1 MLNHLQR
8 KNNMVKTHA
17 IKTSLLLCAALIS
30 TLSLAEVP
38 MAKKSNSALLGLY
51 LAKQFQLINDFKVGD
66 CANCATTPQALWYF
80 THETI
85 AVPYSANNAF
95 NPKLTAQADVNEW
108 LKKSTDQIASM
119 PALVWLG
126 SPDVVR
132 GKLSAE
138 GKFLETAKTK
148 LALGL
153 TPKIATNQSYY
164 NESSTQYFIGRNL
177 VVRGKASALQFTARS
192 IWPQDYN
199 LDLSQIPY
207 HPLSAN
213 ESIASLIRSQ
223 NGGAAT
229 PFSAR
234 VLYKNA
240 DITSLQNKPVLS
252 FVLNG
257 AQGDDDEAHG
267 GHFAV
272 ATGRFGAKGEWQ
284 NWLVTNFYNL
294 GSVSEKGI
302 ITATLPMDSYQGDLN
317 SGQSWY
323 RPSYMLVAVLK
334 NERSAATYQSAINRV
349 MQHFYRQDFLYQH
362 ATANCAGINLDT
374 LRTLEWNIPKRGA
387 TNLPKALIS
396 LPYKA
401 ISNMNLEEGLK
412 AYEYLSTE
420 QTKLYPF
427 IAFEAVGNDLLER
440 IAKNQANTPFEKQ
453 LAEDLEAIIYV
464 HLPQFPSSRA
474 MGLAPVASI
483 DEYIARTPADTADWK
498 IIPVGARHFPEAL
511 KDKNTPSEPLRA
523 AYYGLMVWLVLLIA
537 AFLGLVLGLVKQ
549 FKNKSRS

>member
-1 MLNHLQR
+1 MRNYLQY
-8 KNNMVKTHA
+8 KNNMLKTHA
-17 IKTSLLLCAALIS
+17 IKTSLLVCAMLIS
-30 TLSLAEVP
+30 NASLAEVVT
-38 MAKKSNSALLGLY
+38 AKKTNSANSPMLGLY
-51 LAKQFQLINDFKVGD
+51 PANQFQLINDFKVGD

-80 THETI
+80 KHQTI
-85 AVPYSANNAF
+85 AVPYTANNAF
-95 NPKLTAQADVNEW
+95 NPKLSAQADVKEW
-108 LKKSTDQIASM
+108 RKNSTGQTASM
-119 PALVWLG
+119 PTLIWLG
-126 SPDVVR
+126 SPDVTQ
-132 GKLSAE
+132 GKLSAD
-138 GKFLETAKTK
+138 GKLLETAQTK
-148 LALGL
+148 LSLSL

-164 NESSTQYFIGRNL
+164 NENSTQYFAGRNL
-177 VVRGKASALQFTARS
+177 VLRGKASASQFTARS

-207 HPLSAN
+207 QPLKAR
-213 ESIASLIRSQ
+213 ESLASLIRNQ
-223 NGGAAT
+223 NGGATA

-234 VLYKNA
+234 VLYKSS

-267 GHFAV
+267 GHFAI

-284 NWLVTNFYNL
+284 DWLVNNFYNL

-302 ITATLPMDSYQGDLN
+302 IAATLPMDSYQGDLN

-349 MQHFYRQDFLYQH
+349 MQHFYRQDFLYHH
-362 ATANCAGINLDT
+362 ASANCAGINLDT
-374 LRTLEWNIPKRGA
+374 LRTLEWSIPKRGA
-387 TNLPKALIS
+387 TNLPKAFIA

-401 ISNMNLEEGLK
+401 ISEMNLEEGLR
-412 AYEYLSTE
+412 AYDYLSTE

-427 IAFEAVGNDLLER
+427 VAFEAVGNDLLER
-440 IAKNQANTPFEKQ
+440 IAKNQAKTPFEKQ

-474 MGLAPVASI
+474 MGQAPVASI
-483 DEYIARTPADTADWK
+483 DEYIARTPADITDWK
-498 IIPVGARHFPEAL
+498 IIPVGARHFPDAL
-511 KDKNTPSEPLRA
+511 KDKNAPSEPLRA
-523 AYYGLMVWLVLLIA
+523 AYYGLMAWLIFVLA
-537 AFLGLVLGLVKQ
+537 AVFGIVKLL
-549 FKNKSRS
+549 KNKGRR